1 MVMIGLDIFEIIIW
15 NEFFF
20 VCFSRGLVLGIWSA
34 CASVG
39 NIIGVFLVLGVLD
52 YGYDVSYMIS
62 SLMYFIG
69 VDIVGS
75 RNFCGEI
82 KFIDLG

>member
-1 MVMIGLDIFEIIIW
+1 M
-15 NEFFF
+15 
-20 VCFSRGLVLGIWSA
+20 LGIWSA

-39 NIIGVFLVLGVLD
+39 NIIGAFLVSGVLD
-52 YGYDVSYMIS
+52 YGYDVSHMTP
-62 SLMYFIG
+62 SLMYSTG
-69 VDIVGS
+69 EDTAGS